1 MIRDFWLELA
11 RTGARFPI
19 ATDLVLHADPD
30 PLEARIDARRLATVL
45 ETAAA
50 RYHLPAAMP
59 LMDLRLDKAA
69 LLAPFG
75 VGDAEAETFQFTS
88 VPGSPPP
95 VEPPK
100 DARAG
105 CIRHLCGHT
114 GLHPVG
120 QIIGPFSLAT
130 KLMRDPIAAIALAGA
145 GAAEEPEV
153 RLWEWCLDRSL
164 AVVTCSMEQQ
174 IEAGA
179 LTILLCEPAANTT
192 YLSPRQ
198 LRRGSDIFERYVL
211 SPLLRIQQR
220 LEALRTDLLLH
231 DCGELLP
238 EFVTAFANRIH
249 PAVLSLGS
257 SRCLW
262 EDAALVPSDVVL
274 YGNLPSKLF
283 YSDDVMPLE
292 EVERRVHELGGKM
305 RATGHPFLMGTEC
318 DVLYVADCA
327 ARIQQKVDL
336 LQCRVEALQ

>member
-1 MIRDFWLELA
+1 MTREFWLDLA
-11 RTGARFPI
+11 RLGTRFPI

-30 PLEARIDARRLATVL
+30 PNQARMDARRLATVL

-50 RYHLPAAMP
+50 RYHLPIALP

-75 VGDAEAETFQFTS
+75 ISESQSETFHFTD
-88 VPGSPPP
+88 VPADPPA
-95 VEPPK
+95 VQPPC

-105 CIRHLCGHT
+105 CIRELVRRT
-114 GLHPVG
+114 TLHPVG

-130 KLMRDPIAAIALAGA
+130 KLMQDPIAAIALAGR
-145 GAAEEPEV
+145 GAEGEPEV
-153 RLWEWCLDRSL
+153 RLWEWCLNRSL
-164 AVVTCSMEQQ
+164 EVVSSSMEQQ

-179 LTILLCEPAANTT
+179 RTILLCEPAANTT

-198 LRRGSDIFERYVL
+198 LRRGSRIFEQYVL
-211 SPLLRIQQR
+211 TPLLQIKER
-220 LEALRTDLLLH
+220 LDALATSLFLH

-238 EFVTAFANRIH
+238 EFVSAFANRIH

-262 EDAALVPSDVVL
+262 EDAVLAPRDVVL

-283 YSDDVMPLE
+283 YSDDVMPVTAVEQRVQELE
-292 EVERRVHELGGKM
+292 AKM
-305 RATGHPFLMGTEC
+305 AATGHPFLMGTEC
-318 DVLYVADCA
+318 DVLYVAESA
-327 ARIQQKVDL
+327 ERIQQKVDL
-336 LQCRVEALQ
+336 LQCRVEAPQ